1 MEDNIMASNEA
12 VANHNFS
19 TTFWMDFSIADRFG
33 VKAVKD
39 TYHRAF
45 KAWKHDYR
53 YLTDLVIVLN
63 HKIWQHYDDG
73 KGNQVLAKCYDELWK
88 KADAYAVK
96 HLKDEEA
103 KYFFEMTD

>member
-1 MEDNIMASNEA
+1 MDVDVIVIRRCKNY
-12 VANHNFS
+12 FLYF
-19 TTFWMDFSIADRFG
+19 TFWMDFSIADRFG

-73 KGNQVLAKCYDELWK
+73 KGESGFGKVLR
-88 KADAYAVK
+88 
-96 HLKDEEA
+96 
-103 KYFFEMTD
+103 

>member
-1 MEDNIMASNEA
+1 MTSNEA
-12 VANHNFS
+12 VANYNFS

-63 HKIWQHYDDG
+63 HKI
-73 KGNQVLAKCYDELWK
+73 
-88 KADAYAVK
+88 
-96 HLKDEEA
+96 
-103 KYFFEMTD
+103 